1 MSTGRKQK
9 LEDALQRVRKAYH
22 QRIVA
27 ELKGTDKSYR
37 QIALDIGVSEGLV
50 YLVNRL
56 SRSRTAPEQMVGEEE
71 WRRNQNEIVI

>member
-1 MSTGRKQK
+1 MSAKKKKT
-9 LEDALQRVRKAYH
+9 LEAALQQVRQAYH

-27 ELKGTDKSYR
+27 ELKSTEKSYR

-56 SRSRTAPEQMVGEEE
+56 SRSRTEPEQMTAEKA
-71 WRRNQNEIVI
+71 